1 MKKRFHPQWFAIGLT
16 LLLAVAGF
24 LLRRRQ
30 LATELL
36 SDGSLAPGSR
46 LHIYLIVL
54 VFLLVAGLTALL
66 LPLKNRTTCQQVF
79 PPLLLPNLLQIVST
93 LGLICG
99 NILLWVQGRVPTTAY
114 AAQSPGVADAMT
126 AILPPLGLA
135 SAVCIAVFAILR
147 VSDKKP
153 SALLYML
160 ASVYLALRLIVCFQ
174 EWTVDPSIHDY
185 CFQLFAAICCMLGTF
200 QLGGFCLGRGK
211 RRMCLFWTLSA
222 VVFYSIT
229 LADILARGALDELLI
244 TLSLLLFMAISSLQL
259 LFAPADA

>member
-1 MKKRFHPQWFAIGLT
+1 MKKRFHPQWFALGLT

-66 LPLKNRTTCQQVF
+66 LPLKKRTTCEQVF

-99 NILLWVQGRVPTTAY
+99 NILLWVQGRTPTTAF
-114 AAQSPGVADAMT
+114 ASQSPKVADAMT
-126 AILPPLGLA
+126 AILPLLGLIA
-135 SAVCIAVFAILR
+135 AVCIAAFAILR
-147 VSDKKP
+147 IAGKKP

-160 ASVYLALRLIVCFQ
+160 ASVYLALRLIVCFR

-185 CFQLFAAICCMLGTF
+185 CFQLLAAICCMLGTF
-200 QLGGFCLGRGK
+200 HLGGFCLARGK
-211 RRMCLFWTLSA
+211 RRMTLFWTLSA
-222 VVFYSIT
+222 VVFCGIT
-229 LADILARGALDELLI
+229 LADTLRSGALDELLI